1 MANDKSKTS
10 KTARVMNLLSKKPA
24 SSAPATEQPPEEA
37 GAVIPEET
45 KPAPHSPPILSSI
58 GADAAASDQ
67 IKNALED
74 ALAEELAAPQ
84 PAPEPVREPEPEPEQ
99 PEPVADEPAPAAPQ
113 PAPAAP
119 QPAPAAPQPAPAAPQ
134 PAPVVPQPPQPT
146 AAVYQAILEREPEQ
160 PGYVNVMQVLVEEKA
175 PKYIK
180 MFGLCDCK
188 RCLEDVIALALNH
201 LPPKYVVMDQGER
214 VPKLTFYEG
223 KYSSDITAQLL
234 KACSKVAERPHHT
247 RD

>member
-1 MANDKSKTS
+1 MSNDKSKTS

-24 SSAPATEQPPEEA
+24 ASTPAPELPAGEAGAPIPEEA
-37 GAVIPEET
+37 

-74 ALAEELAAPQ
+74 ALAEELDTPASQPAFE
-84 PAPEPVREPEPEPEQ
+84 PAPEPASEPVHEPVSAPAPVSARA
-99 PEPVADEPAPAAPQ
+99 PEPV
-113 PAPAAP
+113 
-119 QPAPAAPQPAPAAPQ
+119 Q
-134 PAPVVPQPPQPT
+134 PAPVAGPDESAPAVSQS
-146 AAVYQAILEREPEQ
+146 AAAAYQAILEHEPEQ
-160 PGYVNVMQVLVEEKA
+160 LGYINVMQVLVEEKA
-175 PKYIK
+175 PKYVK

-188 RCLEDVIALALNH
+188 RCLEDVKALALNH
-201 LPPKYVVMDQGER
+201 LPPKYVVMAENEMI
-214 VPKLTFYEG
+214 PKLTFYEG

>member
-1 MANDKSKTS
+1 MPNDKSKTS

-24 SSAPATEQPPEEA
+24 ASAPAPELSAGEAGAAIPEEA
-37 GAVIPEET
+37 
-45 KPAPHSPPILSSI
+45 KSAPHSPPILSSI

-74 ALAEELAAPQ
+74 ALAEELNPPASRPAPASA
-84 PAPEPVREPEPEPEQ
+84 PESAPASVPESAPAFAPEPA
-99 PEPVADEPAPAAPQ
+99 PVSAPEPAPVPS
-113 PAPAAP
+113 
-119 QPAPAAPQPAPAAPQ
+119 
-134 PAPVVPQPPQPT
+134 APVPAQEPDEPISAAPQPT
-146 AAVYQAILEREPEQ
+146 AASYRTILEHEPEQ
-160 PGYVNVMQVLVEEKA
+160 LGYINVMQVLVEEKA
-175 PKYIK
+175 PKYVR

-188 RCLEDVIALALNH
+188 RCLEDVKALALNH
-201 LPPKYVVMDQGER
+201 LPPKYVVMAENEMI
-214 VPKLTFYEG
+214 PKLTFYEG